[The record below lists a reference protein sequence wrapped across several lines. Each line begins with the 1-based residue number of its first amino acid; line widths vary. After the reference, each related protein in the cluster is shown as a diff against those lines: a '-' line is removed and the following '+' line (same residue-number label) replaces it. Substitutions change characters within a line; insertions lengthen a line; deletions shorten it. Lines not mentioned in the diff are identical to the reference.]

1 MIQIYENKPIEVIY
15 EGEDAFFKAQEVF
28 KALDLTWRNVT
39 ASLRARGI
47 KDNEIRRGLKLNP
60 LTDSDIPKTEGVYI
74 TEKAVYKLCFRSN
87 KPKAEEFTDWVAGV
101 IKQIR
106 VTGKYEITHP
116 INLQKHLDRGHQV
129 ENSKAVNAKNFNA
142 GGKDLT
148 IEYNRKSMLLHTGK
162 TPSQVKEIGKKNGLN
177 PKQTSSAKEVLRNM
191 KPELAVSMSFT
202 DNLVTEE
209 NLPLEKASQIS
220 KELATPLFKALMDA
234 GVKFN
239 S

>member
-15 EGEDAFFKAQEVF
+15 EGEDAYFKAQEVF
-28 KALDLTWRNVT
+28 KALDLTWRNVNE
-39 ASLRARGI
+39 SLRKRGV
-47 KDNEIRRGLKLNP
+47 KDKDVRRGGKLYP
-60 LTDSDIPKTEGVYI
+60 LDDTAILNTDAVYI
-74 TEKAVYKLCFRSN
+74 SEKAVYKLCFRSN

-129 ENSKAVNAKNFNA
+129 ENSKAVNAKNFNI

-162 TPSQVKEIGKKNGLN
+162 TPTQVKEIGKNNGLN
-177 PKQTSSAKEVLRNM
+177 SKQTASAKEVLRNM

-209 NLPLEKASQIS
+209 NMPLEKASQIS